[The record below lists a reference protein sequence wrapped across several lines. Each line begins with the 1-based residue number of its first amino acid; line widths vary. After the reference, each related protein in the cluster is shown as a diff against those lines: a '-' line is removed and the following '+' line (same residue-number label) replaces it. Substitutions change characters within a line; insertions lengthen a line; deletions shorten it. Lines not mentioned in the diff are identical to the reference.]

1 MPRVKRGSLIALVA
15 VVAACTGQAEVEPV
29 VDGPASEVI
38 AALDGVPCPDSD
50 FTCVT
55 IKMPLDHFDN
65 SNEETIAVTF
75 AVLPATGESEGAFF
89 TATGGPGTAGI
100 LSADSYTAALD
111 PEITERFDIVFFDQ
125 RGVGMS
131 GGLTCPAAAIDYYR
145 ADADVSTAAG
155 QELLAGAASTFVTD
169 CISEMGNPEV
179 LPYLSTEQVVEDIEV
194 FRQMFG
200 FDQFVLYGES
210 YGTQVAQTY
219 AAAHPENLDRLVLD
233 GTVDLTLDG
242 FTFYQ
247 EQATAF
253 GQTLEATF
261 DACVEDVACADDFG
275 DEPGAAY
282 DRLAALL
289 SEGPISVD
297 FPLSDGTSS
306 PRELTLTDLEVVAS
320 AQMYAEDDR
329 MLFLRALAAYS
340 GRDDL
345 IPMLRLLYPSL
356 GLEPLDESI
365 IEDPSWSDAIYYSV
379 ECLDYGFA
387 GDTPEDVVDAF
398 FEAGAELDEQR
409 LGSIAYG
416 DMPCAFW
423 PERNTDEDRPEPLVA
438 EGIPTLVL
446 SATADPAT
454 PHTQGMAVWSRLE
467 TGYSMTQGGGPH
479 VIFGRGNACPDE
491 DATAFI
497 LDGTPPPVAIC
508 EGDVTDGYQP
518 LMPAAVGEFDNAEAM
533 LDAIEWE
540 LSYMPEYYY
549 WDGVEETAAGC
560 GRGGI
565 VTFTP
570 TDLGYGYLFEECGLT
585 EELVI
590 SGSGAYAVD
599 DDVFTLDVTNGTPD
613 CAYIYERAGDEVDLD
628 DQCPTDAF
636 GA

>member
-1 MPRVKRGSLIALVA
+1 MPTVKRGPLIALVVIA
-15 VVAACTGQAEVEPV
+15 AACTGQAEVEPV

-38 AALDGVPCPDSD
+38 AALDGVPCPESD

-55 IKMPLDHFDN
+55 IEMPLDHFDN
-65 SNEETIAVTF
+65 SNEEVIDVTF
-75 AVLPATGESEGAFF
+75 AVLPATGASEGAFF

-131 GGLTCPAAAIDYYR
+131 GGLTCPEAAIDLYR
-145 ADADVSTAAG
+145 TDADASTAAG
-155 QELLAGAASTFVTD
+155 QDIIAGAASTFVTD

-179 LPYLSTEQVVEDIEV
+179 LPYLSTAQVVEDIEM

-219 AAAHPENLDRLVLD
+219 AAAHPANLDRLVLD

-247 EQATAF
+247 EQAKAF

-275 DEPGAAY
+275 DDPGAAY

-289 SEGPISVD
+289 SEGPIGVD

-306 PRELTLTDLEVVAS
+306 SRELTFADLEVVAS

-329 MLFLRALAAYS
+329 MIFLRALAAYS

-379 ECLDYGFA
+379 ECQDYGFA
-387 GDTPEDVVDAF
+387 GETPEEVVDAF
-398 FEAGAELDEQR
+398 FEAGAGLDEQR
-409 LGSIAYG
+409 LGSIVYG
-416 DMPCAFW
+416 DLPCAFW
-423 PERNTDEDRPEPLVA
+423 PDRNTDEDRPEPLVA

-454 PHTQGMAVWSRLE
+454 PYTQGMAVWSRLE
-467 TGYSMTQGGGPH
+467 TGHLMTQGGGPH
-479 VIFGRGNACPDE
+479 VIFGRGNACPDL

-508 EGDVTDGYQP
+508 EGDITDIYQT
-518 LMPAAVGEFDNAEAM
+518 LMPATVGEFDNAEAM

-560 GRGGI
+560 ALGGM

-585 EELVI
+585 EGLVI

-599 DDVFTLDVTNGTPD
+599 DDVFTLNVTNGSPD
-613 CAYIYERAGDEVDLD
+613 CAYTYERAGDEVDLD
-628 DQCPTDAF
+628 DQCPSDTF
-636 GA
+636 GT

>member
-1 MPRVKRGSLIALVA
+1 MAMIA
-15 VVAACTGQAEVEPV
+15 AACTGEADVEGPL

-38 AALDGVPCPDSD
+38 AALDGVPCPESD

-55 IKMPLDHFDN
+55 IEMPLDQFDR
-65 SNEETIAVTF
+65 SNEETIGVTF
-75 AVLPATGESEGAFF
+75 AVLPATGVSEGAFF

-100 LSADSYTAALD
+100 LSADSYTSALD

-131 GGLTCPAAAIDYYR
+131 GGLTCPEAAIDLYR
-145 ADADVSTAAG
+145 TDADPASPAG
-155 QELLAGAASTFVTD
+155 QDVIAGAASTFVTD
-169 CISEMGNPEV
+169 CITEMGTPDV
-179 LPYLSTEQVVEDIEV
+179 LPYLSTDQVVEDIED

-219 AAAHPENLDRLVLD
+219 AAAYPENLDRLVLD

-242 FTFYQ
+242 FTFYEQ
-247 EQATAF
+247 QATAF

-261 DACVEDVACADDFG
+261 DACVEDFACADDFG
-275 DEPGAAY
+275 DDPGAAY
-282 DRLAALL
+282 DRLAAQLT
-289 SEGPISVD
+289 EGPISVE
-297 FPLSDGTSS
+297 FPLSDGTASS
-306 PRELTLTDLEVVAS
+306 RDFTLADLEVVAS

-329 MLFLRALAAYS
+329 MMFLRALAAYS

-387 GDTPEDVVDAF
+387 GDTPEEVVDAF
-398 FEAGAELDEQR
+398 FEAGAGLDNQR
-409 LGSIAYG
+409 LGSIVYG
-416 DMPCAFW
+416 DLPCAFW
-423 PERNTDEDRPEPLVA
+423 PDRNTDEDRPEPLVA
-438 EGIPTLVL
+438 EEIPTLVL
-446 SATADPAT
+446 GATADPAT
-454 PHTQGMAVWSRLE
+454 PYTQGMAVWSRLD
-467 TGYSMTQGGGPH
+467 TGYLMTQGGGPH
-479 VIFGRGNACPDE
+479 VIFGRGNACPDL

-508 EGDVTDGYQP
+508 EGDVTDSY
-518 LMPAAVGEFDNAEAM
+518 LTLLPATVGDFDNAEAM
-533 LDAIEWE
+533 LDSIEWE

-560 GRGGI
+560 ALGGI
-565 VTFTP
+565 VTFAP
-570 TDLGYGYLFEECGLT
+570 TDLGYGYQFEECGLT
-585 EELVI
+585 EGLVV
-590 SGSGAYAVD
+590 SGSGAYALD
-599 DDVFTLDVTNGTPD
+599 DDVFTLDVSNGSPD
-613 CAYIYERAGDEVDLD
+613 CAYLYERAGEDVDLD
-628 DQCPTDAF
+628 DQCPSDDF